1 MSTKRIKGITV
12 EIGGDLTSLDKALK
26 SPNDSLSNT
35 QKNLKDVQ
43 RLLKL
48 DPKNVELLD
57 QKQRLLAQSAEQTAD
72 KLKTIQEVLDN
83 STASNVRYD
92 AWTKSFASMQGQI
105 TKTENALESLDKK
118 KKELQSLGFSFD
130 SAPMVEVQ
138 QEIDS
143 ATDKLEAL
151 QKKVTDTYEE
161 MGRPISIDQYDAL
174 QRELADAKNA
184 ADEAETAFKN
194 FHPTLEKVGSTAQDV
209 SDKAG
214 KVADAFSP
222 ISKAAGGLLTAMFA
236 TVPATDDFR
245 TKLAMLET
253 NAQQAGVSMDA
264 LDGALTNVN
273 RITGDTDASVET
285 LSNLLMSGVTES
297 TLQQALETLGG
308 AVIAFPDTMKFES
321 LADSLQET
329 LATGQATGQFAEL
342 LDRLGVSADNFDA
355 QIAQVPGDVNKL
367 HFALDTL
374 TNQGMQGY
382 YNSLME
388 VNGTT
393 MENKDA
399 TLELQKS
406 LADLAE
412 ELTPLMTQ
420 VTKLASAFLDWFN
433 GLSSG
438 KQKAIIALIAIT
450 AAIAPVAKA
459 ISGVSNV
466 VGVVA
471 NNFGAVKTA
480 VTGVFSL
487 FSTNPILAAIGLISL
502 ALIALIANWDDVK
515 ETVERVID
523 AVVGFVQK
531 AIDKVKEFFN
541 ALTKGGNTSTKGGNT
556 FSASRSGVPGF
567 ATGGVFM
574 PNHPVLGVL
583 GDNRQEPE
591 IAAPRSAMQEAFLD
605 ALDRR
610 GGARGTTKVSIEF
623 RGSLAQLGRVLQP
636 VITTETAR
644 QGPDLLKG

>member
-26 SPNDSLSNT
+26 STNDSLSNT
-35 QKNLKDVQ
+35 QKNLKDVE

-105 TKTENALESLDKK
+105 TKTENAIESLDKK

-138 QEIDS
+138 KEIDS

-174 QRELADAKNA
+174 QRELASASNA
-184 ADEAETAFKN
+184 ADEAEKSFKN
-194 FHPTLEKVGSTAQDV
+194 FNPTLEKVGSTAQEV

-214 KVADAFSP
+214 KVADAFAP

-236 TVPATDDFR
+236 TVPATDDLR
-245 TKLAMLET
+245 TNLSRLET
-253 NAQQAGVSMDA
+253 NAQQAGIGLNATSDA
-264 LDGALTNVN
+264 LTQFN
-273 RITGDTDASVET
+273 RVSGDTDASVEA
-285 LSNLLMSGVTES
+285 LSNLLMAGATES
-297 TLQQALETLGG
+297 NLQRAIENLAG
-308 AVIAFPDTMKFES
+308 AAIAFPDTLKIES

-329 LATGQATGQFAEL
+329 IATGEATGQFAEL
-342 LDRLGVSADNFDA
+342 LDRLGVSTERFNA
-355 QIAQVPGDVNKL
+355 QIGQTQDQTVRLNMAMD
-367 HFALDTL
+367 ALA
-374 TNQGMQGY
+374 NEGMADY
-382 YNSLME
+382 YNAWITGNEEL
-388 VNGTT
+388 TK
-393 MENKDA
+393 NKDA
-399 TLELQKS
+399 TIELQKS

-412 ELTPLMTQ
+412 ALTPIVT
-420 VTKLASAFLDWFN
+420 VIAEFATKLIDWFTN
-433 GLSSG
+433 LDPAT
-438 KQKAIIALIAIT
+438 QKAILSILAVVASVSKVAEGVSWASQTIKTLSEIAAKFTGGVGNSVFTTFAKWAFIIAAVALALTGLIAMI
-450 AAIAPVAKA
+450 
-459 ISGVSNV
+459 NV
-466 VGVVA
+466 
-471 NNFGAVKTA
+471 
-480 VTGVFSL
+480 L
-487 FSTNPILAAIGLISL
+487 IG
-502 ALIALIANWDDVK
+502 
-515 ETVERVID
+515 
-523 AVVGFVQK
+523 
-531 AIDKVKEFFN
+531 
-541 ALTKGGNTSTKGGNT
+541 KGGEANQVLSRLGGGSPSKGGST
-556 FSASRSGVPGF
+556 SPVSTGVPGF
-567 ATGGVFM
+567 ASGGVFM

>member
-1 MSTKRIKGITV
+1 MATKKIKGITV
-12 EIGGDLTSLDKALK
+12 EIGGDTQKLDKALQGVNKNISETTK
-26 SPNDSLSNT
+26 S
-35 QKNLKDVQ
+35 LKDGE

-57 QKQRLLAQSAEQTAD
+57 QKQRLLAQSAEQTAE
-72 KLKTIQEVLDN
+72 KYKTLKQVIDT
-83 STASNVRYD
+83 STASNVRFEQ
-92 AWTKSFASMQGQI
+92 WTKTFTTMQGQI
-105 TKTENALESLDKK
+105 TKTENALDALDKK
-118 KKELQSLGFSFD
+118 KKELESLGFAMD

-138 QEIDS
+138 QEIDDT
-143 ATDKLEAL
+143 TDRLEAL
-151 QKKVTDTYEE
+151 QHKVKDTYEE
-161 MGRPISIDQYDAL
+161 MGRPISIDQYDEL
-174 QRELADAKNA
+174 QRELARA
-184 ADEAETAFKN
+184 ADEAEKADTAFRN
-194 FHPTLEKVGSTAQDV
+194 FNPTLEKMSSTAQDV

-412 ELTPLMTQ
+412 KLTPLMTQ

-450 AAIAPVAKA
+450 AAIAPVAQA
-459 ISGVSNV
+459 IAEVSEAVGFVTDHFDDLASGISKV
-466 VGVVA
+466 
-471 NNFGAVKTA
+471 FG
-480 VTGVFSL
+480 L
-487 FSTNPILAAIGLISL
+487 FTTNPILAAIGLISL

-541 ALTKGGNTSTKGGNT
+541 TLSKGGNTSTKGGNT

-610 GGARGTTKVSIEF
+610 GGAGGRTTVNIEF

-644 QGPDLLKG
+644 QGPNLLKG

>member
-1 MSTKRIKGITV
+1 MATKKIKGITV
-12 EIGGDLTSLDKALK
+12 EIGGDTQKLDKALQGVNKNISETTK
-26 SPNDSLSNT
+26 S
-35 QKNLKDVQ
+35 LKDVE

-92 AWTKSFASMQGQI
+92 AWKKSFASMQGQI

-184 ADEAETAFKN
+184 ADEAEKAFNN
-194 FHPTLEKVGSTAQDV
+194 FNPTLEKVGSTAQEV

-214 KVADAFSP
+214 KVADAFAP
-222 ISKAAGGLLTAMFA
+222 ISKATGAVLTAMFA
-236 TVPATDDFR
+236 TVPATDDLR
-245 TKLAMLET
+245 TNLSRLET
-253 NAQQAGVSMDA
+253 NAQQAGIGLDATSDA
-264 LDGALTNVN
+264 LTQFN
-273 RITGDTDASVET
+273 RVSGDTDASVEA
-285 LSNLLMSGVTES
+285 LSNLLMAGATES
-297 TLQQALETLGG
+297 NLQRAVENLAG
-308 AVIAFPDTMKFES
+308 AATAFPDTLKIES

-329 LATGQATGQFAEL
+329 IATGEATGQFAEL
-342 LDRLGVSADNFDA
+342 LDRLGVSTERFNA
-355 QIAQVPGDVNKL
+355 QIGQTQDQSVRLNM
-367 HFALDTL
+367 ALDAL
-374 TNQGMQGY
+374 ANEGMADY
-382 YNSLME
+382 YNAWITGNEEL
-388 VNGTT
+388 TK
-393 MENKDA
+393 NKDA
-399 TLELQKS
+399 TIELQKS

-412 ELTPLMTQ
+412 ALTPIVT
-420 VTKLASAFLDWFN
+420 VIAEFATKLIDWFTN
-433 GLSSG
+433 LDPAT
-438 KQKAIIALIAIT
+438 QKAILSILAVVASVSKVAEGVSWASQTIKTLSEIAAKFTGGVGNSVFTTFAKWAFIIAAVALALTGLIAMI
-450 AAIAPVAKA
+450 
-459 ISGVSNV
+459 NV
-466 VGVVA
+466 
-471 NNFGAVKTA
+471 
-480 VTGVFSL
+480 L
-487 FSTNPILAAIGLISL
+487 IG
-502 ALIALIANWDDVK
+502 
-515 ETVERVID
+515 
-523 AVVGFVQK
+523 
-531 AIDKVKEFFN
+531 
-541 ALTKGGNTSTKGGNT
+541 KGGEANQVLSRLGGGSPSKGGST
-556 FSASRSGVPGF
+556 SPVSTGVPGF
-567 ATGGVFM
+567 ASGGVFM

-610 GGARGTTKVSIEF
+610 GGARGATKVSIEF

>member
-26 SPNDSLSNT
+26 STNDSLSNT
-35 QKNLKDVQ
+35 QKNLKDVE

-72 KLKTIQEVLDN
+72 NLKTIQEVLNN

-105 TKTENALESLDKK
+105 TKTENALELLDKK

-161 MGRPISIDQYDAL
+161 MGRPISIDQFDAM

-184 ADEAETAFKN
+184 ADEAEKAFKN
-194 FHPTLEKVGSTAQDV
+194 FNPTLEKVGSTAQEV

-214 KVADAFSP
+214 MVANAFAP
-222 ISKAAGGLLTAMFA
+222 ISKAAGAALTAMFA
-236 TVPATDDFR
+236 TVPATDDLR
-245 TKLAMLET
+245 TNLSRLET
-253 NAQQAGVSMDA
+253 NAQQAGIGLDATSDA
-264 LDGALTNVN
+264 LTQFN
-273 RITGDTDASVET
+273 RVSGDTDASVEA
-285 LSNLLMSGVTES
+285 LSNLLMAGATES
-297 TLQQALETLGG
+297 NLQRAVENLAG
-308 AVIAFPDTMKFES
+308 AATAFPDTIKIES

-329 LATGQATGQFAEL
+329 IATGEATGQFAEL
-342 LDRLGVSADNFDA
+342 LDRLGVSTERFNA
-355 QIAQVPGDVNKL
+355 QIGQTQDQSVRLNMAMD
-367 HFALDTL
+367 ALA
-374 TNQGMQGY
+374 NEGMADY
-382 YNSLME
+382 YNAWITGNEEL
-388 VNGTT
+388 TK
-393 MENKDA
+393 NKDA
-399 TLELQKS
+399 TLELQTS
-406 LADLAE
+406 LADLATA
-412 ELTPLMTQ
+412 LTPIVTMVTGFA
-420 VTKLASAFLDWFN
+420 TKLLDWFN
-433 GLSSG
+433 DIGPG
-438 KQKAIIALIAIT
+438 GQAAIITILGLVAAISPIAGMISNIGGAVGTLTKLAGVFSGGAGEKVYLTFAKWALIIMAVVAAVAALIAMI
-450 AAIAPVAKA
+450 
-459 ISGVSNV
+459 NV
-466 VGVVA
+466 
-471 NNFGAVKTA
+471 
-480 VTGVFSL
+480 L
-487 FSTNPILAAIGLISL
+487 IG
-502 ALIALIANWDDVK
+502 
-515 ETVERVID
+515 
-523 AVVGFVQK
+523 
-531 AIDKVKEFFN
+531 
-541 ALTKGGNTSTKGGNT
+541 KGGEANQVLGNLNGRGGGGGGSSYPVNT
-556 FSASRSGVPGF
+556 GVPGF

-610 GGARGTTKVSIEF
+610 GGAGGRTTVNIEF

-644 QGPDLLKG
+644 QGVNLLKG

>member
-1 MSTKRIKGITV
+1 MATKKIKGITV
-12 EIGGDLTSLDKALK
+12 EIGGDTQKLDKALQGVNKNISETTK
-26 SPNDSLSNT
+26 S
-35 QKNLKDVQ
+35 LKDVE

-57 QKQRLLAQSAEQTAD
+57 QKQRLLAQSAEQTAE
-72 KLKTIQEVLDN
+72 KYKTLKQVIDT
-83 STASNVRYD
+83 STASNVRFD
-92 AWTKSFASMQGQI
+92 QWTKTFTTMQGQI
-105 TKTENALESLDKK
+105 TKTENALDALEKK
-118 KKELQSLGFSFD
+118 KKELESLGFSMD

-138 QEIDS
+138 QEIDDT
-143 ATDKLEAL
+143 TDRLEAL
-151 QKKVTDTYEE
+151 QQKVKDTYEE
-161 MGRPISIDQYDAL
+161 MGRPISIDQYDEL
-174 QRELADAKNA
+174 QRELARA
-184 ADEAETAFKN
+184 ADEAEKADKAFQN
-194 FHPTLEKVGSTAQDV
+194 FNPTLEKVSSTAQDV

-321 LADSLQET
+321 LADSMQET

-367 HFALDTL
+367 HFSLDTL
-374 TNQGMQGY
+374 ANQGMQDY

-388 VNGTT
+388 INGPT

-412 ELTPLMTQ
+412 KLTPLMTQ
-420 VTKLASAFLDWFN
+420 ITKLASTFLDWFN

-438 KQKAIIALIAIT
+438 QQKAIIALIAIT
-450 AAIAPVAKA
+450 AAIAPVAQA
-459 ISGVSNV
+459 ISGVSNA

-487 FSTNPILAAIGLISL
+487 FSSNPILLAIGLISL

-541 ALTKGGNTSTKGGNT
+541 TLSKGGNTSTKGGNT

-567 ATGGVFM
+567 ASGGVFM

-610 GGARGTTKVSIEF
+610 GGARGATKVSIEF

-644 QGPDLLKG
+644 QGADLLKG

>member
-26 SPNDSLSNT
+26 STNDSLSNT
-35 QKNLKDVQ
+35 QKNLKDVE

-118 KKELQSLGFSFD
+118 KKELQSLGFAID

-161 MGRPISIDQYDAL
+161 MGRPISIDQFDAL

-184 ADEAETAFKN
+184 ADEAEKAFKN

-214 KVADAFSP
+214 KVADAFAP
-222 ISKAAGGLLTAMFA
+222 ISKAAGAALTAMFA
-236 TVPATDDFR
+236 TVPATDDLR
-245 TKLAMLET
+245 TNLSRLET
-253 NAQQAGVSMDA
+253 NAQQAGIGLDATSDA
-264 LDGALTNVN
+264 LTQFN
-273 RITGDTDASVET
+273 RVSGDTDASVEA
-285 LSNLLMSGVTES
+285 LSNLLMAGATES
-297 TLQQALETLGG
+297 NLQRAVENLAG
-308 AVIAFPDTMKFES
+308 AATAFPDTIKIES

-329 LATGQATGQFAEL
+329 IATGEATGQFAEL
-342 LDRLGVSADNFDA
+342 LDRLGVSTERFNA
-355 QIAQVPGDVNKL
+355 QIGQTQDQSVRLNMAMD
-367 HFALDTL
+367 ALA
-374 TNQGMQGY
+374 NEGMADY
-382 YNSLME
+382 YNAWITGNEEL
-388 VNGTT
+388 TK
-393 MENKDA
+393 NKDA
-399 TLELQKS
+399 TLELQTS
-406 LADLAE
+406 LADLATA
-412 ELTPLMTQ
+412 LTPIVTMVTGFA
-420 VTKLASAFLDWFN
+420 TKLLDWFN
-433 GLSSG
+433 DIGPG
-438 KQKAIIALIAIT
+438 GQAAIITILGLVAAISPIAGMISNIGGAVGTLTKLAGVFSGGAGEKVYLTFAKWALIIMAVVAAVAALIAMI
-450 AAIAPVAKA
+450 
-459 ISGVSNV
+459 NV
-466 VGVVA
+466 
-471 NNFGAVKTA
+471 
-480 VTGVFSL
+480 L
-487 FSTNPILAAIGLISL
+487 IGKG
-502 ALIALIANWDDVK
+502 D
-515 ETVERVID
+515 ETSRVL
-523 AVVGFVQK
+523 G
-531 AIDKVKEFFN
+531 N
-541 ALTKGGNTSTKGGNT
+541 LNGGGGGKGGGSSYPVNT
-556 FSASRSGVPGF
+556 GVPGF

-644 QGPDLLKG
+644 QGQNLLKG

>member
-26 SPNDSLSNT
+26 STNDSLSNT
-35 QKNLKDVQ
+35 QKNLKDVE

-118 KKELQSLGFSFD
+118 KKELQSLGFAID

-184 ADEAETAFKN
+184 ADEAEKAFNN
-194 FHPTLEKVGSTAQDV
+194 FNPTLEKVGSTAQDV

-214 KVADAFSP
+214 KVADAFAP
-222 ISKAAGGLLTAMFA
+222 ISKAAGAALTAMFA
-236 TVPATDDFR
+236 TVPATDDLR
-245 TKLAMLET
+245 TNLSRLET
-253 NAQQAGVSMDA
+253 NAQQAGIGLDATSDA
-264 LDGALTNVN
+264 LTQFN
-273 RITGDTDASVET
+273 RVSGDTDASVEA
-285 LSNLLMSGVTES
+285 LSNLLMAGATES
-297 TLQQALETLGG
+297 NLQRAVENLAG
-308 AVIAFPDTMKFES
+308 AATAFPDTLKIES

-329 LATGQATGQFAEL
+329 IATGEATGQFAEL
-342 LDRLGVSADNFDA
+342 LDRLGVSTERFNA
-355 QIAQVPGDVNKL
+355 QIGQTQDQSVRLNMAMD
-367 HFALDTL
+367 ALA
-374 TNQGMQGY
+374 NEGMADY
-382 YNSLME
+382 YNAWITGNEEL
-388 VNGTT
+388 TK
-393 MENKDA
+393 NKDA
-399 TLELQKS
+399 TLELQTS
-406 LADLAE
+406 LADLATA
-412 ELTPLMTQ
+412 LTPIVTMVTGFA
-420 VTKLASAFLDWFN
+420 TKLLDWFN
-433 GLSSG
+433 DIGPG
-438 KQKAIIALIAIT
+438 GQAAIITILGLVAAISPIAGMISNIGGAVGTLTKLAGVFAGGAGDKVYLTFAKWALIIMAVVAAVAALIAMI
-450 AAIAPVAKA
+450 
-459 ISGVSNV
+459 NV
-466 VGVVA
+466 
-471 NNFGAVKTA
+471 
-480 VTGVFSL
+480 L
-487 FSTNPILAAIGLISL
+487 IGKG
-502 ALIALIANWDDVK
+502 D
-515 ETVERVID
+515 ETSRVL
-523 AVVGFVQK
+523 G
-531 AIDKVKEFFN
+531 N
-541 ALTKGGNTSTKGGNT
+541 LNGGGGGKGGGSSYPVNT
-556 FSASRSGVPGF
+556 GVPGF

-610 GGARGTTKVSIEF
+610 GGAGGRTTVNIEF

-636 VITTETAR
+636 VITTETVR
-644 QGPDLLKG
+644 QGPNLLKG

>member
-26 SPNDSLSNT
+26 STNESLSNT
-35 QKNLKDVQ
+35 QKNLKDVE

-105 TKTENALESLDKK
+105 TKTENAIESLDKK

-174 QRELADAKNA
+174 QRELASASNA
-184 ADEAETAFKN
+184 ADEAEKSFKN
-194 FHPTLEKVGSTAQDV
+194 FNPTLEKVGSTAQEV

-214 KVADAFSP
+214 KVADAFAP
-222 ISKAAGGLLTAMFA
+222 ISKAAGAVLTAMFA
-236 TVPATDDFR
+236 TVPATDDLR
-245 TKLAMLET
+245 TNLSRLET
-253 NAQQAGVSMDA
+253 NAQQAGIGLDVTSDA
-264 LDGALTNVN
+264 LTQFN
-273 RITGDTDASVET
+273 RVSGDTDASVEA
-285 LSNLLMSGVTES
+285 LSNLLMAGATES
-297 TLQQALETLGG
+297 NLQRAIENLAG
-308 AVIAFPDTMKFES
+308 AAIAFPDTLKIES

-329 LATGQATGQFAEL
+329 IATGEATGQFAEL
-342 LDRLGVSADNFDA
+342 LDRLGVSTERFNA
-355 QIAQVPGDVNKL
+355 QIGQTQDHSVRLNMAMD
-367 HFALDTL
+367 ALA
-374 TNQGMQGY
+374 NEGMADY
-382 YNSLME
+382 YNAWITGNEELAK
-388 VNGTT
+388 
-393 MENKDA
+393 NKDA
-399 TLELQKS
+399 TLELQTS
-406 LADLAE
+406 LAELATA
-412 ELTPLMTQ
+412 LTPIVTMVTGFA
-420 VTKLASAFLDWFN
+420 TKLLEWFN
-433 GLSSG
+433 DIGPG
-438 KQKAIIALIAIT
+438 GQAAIITILGLVAAISPIAGMISNVGGAVDQLTRLADKFAGGVGDKVYLTFAKWALIIMAVVAAVAALIAMI
-450 AAIAPVAKA
+450 
-459 ISGVSNV
+459 NV
-466 VGVVA
+466 
-471 NNFGAVKTA
+471 
-480 VTGVFSL
+480 L
-487 FSTNPILAAIGLISL
+487 IG
-502 ALIALIANWDDVK
+502 
-515 ETVERVID
+515 
-523 AVVGFVQK
+523 
-531 AIDKVKEFFN
+531 
-541 ALTKGGNTSTKGGNT
+541 KGGEANQVLSRLGGGSPSKGGST
-556 FSASRSGVPGF
+556 SPVSTGVPGF
-567 ATGGVFM
+567 ASGGVFM

-583 GDNRQEPE
+583 GDNRNEVE

-644 QGPDLLKG
+644 QGPNLLKG

>member
-26 SPNDSLSNT
+26 STNDSLSNT
-35 QKNLKDVQ
+35 QKNLKDVE

-118 KKELQSLGFSFD
+118 KKELQSLGFAID

-143 ATDKLEAL
+143 ATDKLQAL

-174 QRELADAKNA
+174 QRELASASNA
-184 ADEAETAFKN
+184 ADEAEKAFNN
-194 FHPTLEKVGSTAQDV
+194 FNPTLEKVGSTAQEV

-214 KVADAFSP
+214 KVADAFAP
-222 ISKAAGGLLTAMFA
+222 ISTAAGAVLTAMFA
-236 TVPATDDFR
+236 TVPATDDLR
-245 TKLAMLET
+245 TNLSRLET
-253 NAQQAGVSMDA
+253 NAQQAGIGLDATSDA
-264 LDGALTNVN
+264 LTQFN
-273 RITGDTDASVET
+273 RVSGETDASVEA
-285 LSNLLMSGVTES
+285 LSNLLMAGATES
-297 TLQQALETLGG
+297 NLQRAVENLAG
-308 AVIAFPDTMKFES
+308 AATAFPDTIKIES

-329 LATGQATGQFAEL
+329 IATGEATGQFAEL
-342 LDRLGVSADNFDA
+342 LDRLGVSTERFNA
-355 QIAQVPGDVNKL
+355 QIGQTQDQSVRLNMAMD
-367 HFALDTL
+367 ALA
-374 TNQGMQGY
+374 NEGMADY
-382 YNSLME
+382 YNAWITGNEEL
-388 VNGTT
+388 TK
-393 MENKDA
+393 NKDA
-399 TLELQKS
+399 TLELQTS
-406 LADLAE
+406 LADLATA
-412 ELTPLMTQ
+412 LTPIVTMVTGFA
-420 VTKLASAFLDWFN
+420 TKLLDWFN
-433 GLSSG
+433 DIGPG
-438 KQKAIIALIAIT
+438 GQAAIITSLGLVAASRPIAGMISNIGGAVGTRTKLAGVFSGGAGEKVYLTFAKWALIIMAVVAAVAALIAMI
-450 AAIAPVAKA
+450 
-459 ISGVSNV
+459 NV
-466 VGVVA
+466 
-471 NNFGAVKTA
+471 
-480 VTGVFSL
+480 L
-487 FSTNPILAAIGLISL
+487 IG
-502 ALIALIANWDDVK
+502 
-515 ETVERVID
+515 
-523 AVVGFVQK
+523 
-531 AIDKVKEFFN
+531 
-541 ALTKGGNTSTKGGNT
+541 KGGEANQVLGNLNGRVGGGGGSSYPVNT
-556 FSASRSGVPGF
+556 GVPGF

-574 PNHPVLGVL
+574 PNHPVLGIL

-610 GGARGTTKVSIEF
+610 GGAGGRTTVNIEF

-644 QGPDLLKG
+644 QGPNLLKG

>member
-26 SPNDSLSNT
+26 STNESLSNT
-35 QKNLKDVQ
+35 QKNLKDVE

-105 TKTENALESLDKK
+105 TKTENAIESLDKK

-184 ADEAETAFKN
+184 ADEAEKSFKN
-194 FHPTLEKVGSTAQDV
+194 FNPTLEKVGSTAQEV

-214 KVADAFSP
+214 KVADAFAP
-222 ISKAAGGLLTAMFA
+222 ISKAAGAVLTAMFA
-236 TVPATDDFR
+236 TVPATDDLR
-245 TKLAMLET
+245 TNLSRLET
-253 NAQQAGVSMDA
+253 NAQQAGIGLDATSDA
-264 LDGALTNVN
+264 LTQFN
-273 RITGDTDASVET
+273 RVSGDTDASVEA
-285 LSNLLMSGVTES
+285 LSNLLMAGATES
-297 TLQQALETLGG
+297 NLQRAIENLAG
-308 AVIAFPDTMKFES
+308 AAIAFPDTLKIES

-329 LATGQATGQFAEL
+329 IATGEATGQFAEL
-342 LDRLGVSADNFDA
+342 LDRLGVSTERFNA
-355 QIAQVPGDVNKL
+355 QIGQTQDHSVRLNMAMD
-367 HFALDTL
+367 ALA
-374 TNQGMQGY
+374 NEGMADY
-382 YNSLME
+382 YNAWITGNEELAK
-388 VNGTT
+388 
-393 MENKDA
+393 NKDA
-399 TLELQKS
+399 TLELQTS
-406 LADLAE
+406 LAELATA
-412 ELTPLMTQ
+412 LTPIVTMVTGFA
-420 VTKLASAFLDWFN
+420 TKLLEWFN
-433 GLSSG
+433 DIGPG
-438 KQKAIIALIAIT
+438 GQAAIITILGLVAAISPIAGMISNVGGAVDQLTRLADKFAGGVGDKVYLTFAKWALIIMAVVAAVAALIAMI
-450 AAIAPVAKA
+450 
-459 ISGVSNV
+459 NV
-466 VGVVA
+466 
-471 NNFGAVKTA
+471 
-480 VTGVFSL
+480 L
-487 FSTNPILAAIGLISL
+487 IG
-502 ALIALIANWDDVK
+502 
-515 ETVERVID
+515 
-523 AVVGFVQK
+523 
-531 AIDKVKEFFN
+531 
-541 ALTKGGNTSTKGGNT
+541 KGGEANQVLSRLGGGSPSKGGST
-556 FSASRSGVPGF
+556 SPVSTGVPGF
-567 ATGGVFM
+567 ASGGVFM

-583 GDNRQEPE
+583 GDNRNEVE

-644 QGPDLLKG
+644 QGPNLLKG

>member
-26 SPNDSLSNT
+26 STNDSLSNT
-35 QKNLKDVQ
+35 QKNLKDVE

-92 AWTKSFASMQGQI
+92 AWTQSFASMQGQI

-118 KKELQSLGFSFD
+118 KKELQSLRFAID

-184 ADEAETAFKN
+184 ADEAEKAFNN
-194 FHPTLEKVGSTAQDV
+194 FNPTLEKVGSTAQEV

-214 KVADAFSP
+214 KVADAFAP
-222 ISKAAGGLLTAMFA
+222 ISKAAGAVLTAMFA
-236 TVPATDDFR
+236 TVPATDDLR
-245 TKLAMLET
+245 TNLSRLET
-253 NAQQAGVSMDA
+253 NAQQAGIGLDATSDA
-264 LDGALTNVN
+264 LTQFN
-273 RITGDTDASVET
+273 RVSGDTDASVEA
-285 LSNLLMSGVTES
+285 LSNLLMAGATES
-297 TLQQALETLGG
+297 NLQRAIENLAG
-308 AVIAFPDTMKFES
+308 AATAFPDTLKIES

-329 LATGQATGQFAEL
+329 IATGEATGQFAEL
-342 LDRLGVSADNFDA
+342 LDRLGVSTERFNA
-355 QIAQVPGDVNKL
+355 QIGQTQDQSVRLNM
-367 HFALDTL
+367 ALDAL
-374 TNQGMQGY
+374 ANEGMADY
-382 YNSLME
+382 YNAWITGNEEL
-388 VNGTT
+388 TK
-393 MENKDA
+393 NKDA
-399 TLELQKS
+399 TIELQKS

-412 ELTPLMTQ
+412 ALTPIVT
-420 VTKLASAFLDWFN
+420 VIAEFATKLIDWFTN
-433 GLSSG
+433 LDPAT
-438 KQKAIIALIAIT
+438 QKAILSILAVVASVSKVAEGVSWASQTIKTLSEIAAKFTGGVGNSVFTTFAKWAFIIAAVALALTGLIAMI
-450 AAIAPVAKA
+450 
-459 ISGVSNV
+459 NV
-466 VGVVA
+466 
-471 NNFGAVKTA
+471 
-480 VTGVFSL
+480 L
-487 FSTNPILAAIGLISL
+487 IG
-502 ALIALIANWDDVK
+502 
-515 ETVERVID
+515 
-523 AVVGFVQK
+523 
-531 AIDKVKEFFN
+531 
-541 ALTKGGNTSTKGGNT
+541 KGGEANQVLSRLGGGSPSKGG
-556 FSASRSGVPGF
+556 SASPVSTGVPGF

>member
-26 SPNDSLSNT
+26 STNDSLSNT
-35 QKNLKDVQ
+35 QKNLKDVE

-57 QKQRLLAQSAEQTAD
+57 QKQRLLAQSAEHTAD

-184 ADEAETAFKN
+184 ADEAEKSFKN
-194 FHPTLEKVGSTAQDV
+194 FNPTLEKVGSTAQEV

-214 KVADAFSP
+214 KVADAFAP
-222 ISKAAGGLLTAMFA
+222 ISKAAGAVLTAMFA
-236 TVPATDDFR
+236 TVPATDDLR
-245 TKLAMLET
+245 TNLSRLET
-253 NAQQAGVSMDA
+253 NAQQAGIGLDATSDA
-264 LDGALTNVN
+264 LTQFN
-273 RITGDTDASVET
+273 RVSGDTDASVEA
-285 LSNLLMSGVTES
+285 LSNLLMAGATES
-297 TLQQALETLGG
+297 NLQRAIENLAG
-308 AVIAFPDTMKFES
+308 AAIAFPDTLKIES

-329 LATGQATGQFAEL
+329 IATGEATGQFAEL
-342 LDRLGVSADNFDA
+342 LDRLGVSTERFNA
-355 QIAQVPGDVNKL
+355 QIGQTQDQSVRLNM
-367 HFALDTL
+367 ALDAL
-374 TNQGMQGY
+374 ANEGMADY
-382 YNSLME
+382 YNAWITGNEEL
-388 VNGTT
+388 TK
-393 MENKDA
+393 NKDA
-399 TLELQKS
+399 TLELQTS
-406 LADLAE
+406 LAELATA
-412 ELTPLMTQ
+412 LTPIVTMVTGFA
-420 VTKLASAFLDWFN
+420 TKLLEWFN
-433 GLSSG
+433 DIGPG
-438 KQKAIIALIAIT
+438 GQAAIITILGLVAAISPIAGMISNVGGAVDQLTRLADKFAGGVGDKVYLTFAKWALIIMAVVAAVAALIAMI
-450 AAIAPVAKA
+450 
-459 ISGVSNV
+459 NV
-466 VGVVA
+466 
-471 NNFGAVKTA
+471 
-480 VTGVFSL
+480 L
-487 FSTNPILAAIGLISL
+487 IG
-502 ALIALIANWDDVK
+502 
-515 ETVERVID
+515 
-523 AVVGFVQK
+523 
-531 AIDKVKEFFN
+531 
-541 ALTKGGNTSTKGGNT
+541 KGGEANQVLSRLGGGSPSKGGST
-556 FSASRSGVPGF
+556 SPISTGVPGF
-567 ATGGVFM
+567 ASGGVFM

-583 GDNRQEPE
+583 GDNRNEVE

-610 GGARGTTKVSIEF
+610 GGAGGRTTVNIEF

-636 VITTETAR
+636 VITTETTR
-644 QGPDLLKG
+644 QGVDLLKG

>member
-26 SPNDSLSNT
+26 STNDSLSNT
-35 QKNLKDVQ
+35 QKNLKDVE

-118 KKELQSLGFSFD
+118 KKELQSLGFAID

-214 KVADAFSP
+214 KVADAFAP
-222 ISKAAGGLLTAMFA
+222 ISKAAGAALTAMFA
-236 TVPATDDFR
+236 TVPATDDLR
-245 TKLAMLET
+245 TNLSRLET
-253 NAQQAGVSMDA
+253 NAKQAGIGLDATSDA
-264 LDGALTNVN
+264 LTQFN
-273 RITGDTDASVET
+273 RVSGDTDASVEA
-285 LSNLLMSGVTES
+285 LSNLLMAGATES
-297 TLQQALETLGG
+297 NLQRAVENLAG
-308 AVIAFPDTMKFES
+308 AATAFPDTLKIES

-329 LATGQATGQFAEL
+329 IATGEATGQFAEL
-342 LDRLGVSADNFDA
+342 LDRLGVSTERFNA
-355 QIAQVPGDVNKL
+355 QIGQTQDQSVRLNMAMD
-367 HFALDTL
+367 ALA
-374 TNQGMQGY
+374 NEGMADY
-382 YNSLME
+382 YNAWITGNEEL
-388 VNGTT
+388 TK
-393 MENKDA
+393 NKDA
-399 TLELQKS
+399 TLELQTS
-406 LADLAE
+406 LADLATA
-412 ELTPLMTQ
+412 LTPIVTMVTGFA
-420 VTKLASAFLDWFN
+420 TKLLDWFN
-433 GLSSG
+433 DIGPG
-438 KQKAIIALIAIT
+438 GQAAIITILGLVAAISPIAGMISNIGGAVGTLTKLAGVFAGGAGDKVYLTFAKWALIIMAVVAAVAALIAMI
-450 AAIAPVAKA
+450 
-459 ISGVSNV
+459 NV
-466 VGVVA
+466 
-471 NNFGAVKTA
+471 
-480 VTGVFSL
+480 L
-487 FSTNPILAAIGLISL
+487 IGKG
-502 ALIALIANWDDVK
+502 D
-515 ETVERVID
+515 ETSRVL
-523 AVVGFVQK
+523 G
-531 AIDKVKEFFN
+531 N
-541 ALTKGGNTSTKGGNT
+541 LNGGGGGKGGGSSYPVNT
-556 FSASRSGVPGF
+556 GVPGF
-567 ATGGVFM
+567 ASGGVFM

-583 GDNRQEPE
+583 GDNRNQVE

-636 VITTETAR
+636 VITTETTR
-644 QGPDLLKG
+644 QGVDLLKG

>member
-26 SPNDSLSNT
+26 STNDSLSNT
-35 QKNLKDVQ
+35 QKNLKDVD

-118 KKELQSLGFSFD
+118 KKELQSLGFAID

-143 ATDKLEAL
+143 ATDKLQAL

-184 ADEAETAFKN
+184 ADEAEKAFNN
-194 FHPTLEKVGSTAQDV
+194 FNPTLEKVGSTAQEV

-214 KVADAFSP
+214 KVADAFAP
-222 ISKAAGGLLTAMFA
+222 ISKAAGAVLTAMFA
-236 TVPATDDFR
+236 TVPATDDLR
-245 TKLAMLET
+245 TNLSRLET
-253 NAQQAGVSMDA
+253 NAQQAGIGLDATSDA
-264 LDGALTNVN
+264 LTQFN
-273 RITGDTDASVET
+273 RVSGDTDASVEA
-285 LSNLLMSGVTES
+285 LSNLLMAGATES
-297 TLQQALETLGG
+297 NLQRAVENLAG
-308 AVIAFPDTMKFES
+308 AATAFPDTLKIES

-329 LATGQATGQFAEL
+329 IATGEATGQFAEL
-342 LDRLGVSADNFDA
+342 LDRLGVSTERFNA
-355 QIAQVPGDVNKL
+355 QIGQTQDQSVRLNMAMD
-367 HFALDTL
+367 ALA
-374 TNQGMQGY
+374 NEGMADY
-382 YNSLME
+382 YNAWITGNEEL
-388 VNGTT
+388 TK
-393 MENKDA
+393 NKDA
-399 TLELQKS
+399 TLELQTS
-406 LADLAE
+406 LADLATA
-412 ELTPLMTQ
+412 LTPIVTMVTGFA
-420 VTKLASAFLDWFN
+420 TKLLDWFN
-433 GLSSG
+433 DIGPG
-438 KQKAIIALIAIT
+438 GQAAIITILGLVAAISPIAQMISNVGGAVDQLTRLASKFSGGVGDKVYLTFAKWALIIMAVVAAVAALIAMI
-450 AAIAPVAKA
+450 
-459 ISGVSNV
+459 NV
-466 VGVVA
+466 
-471 NNFGAVKTA
+471 
-480 VTGVFSL
+480 L
-487 FSTNPILAAIGLISL
+487 IGKG
-502 ALIALIANWDDVK
+502 D
-515 ETVERVID
+515 ETSRVL
-523 AVVGFVQK
+523 G
-531 AIDKVKEFFN
+531 N
-541 ALTKGGNTSTKGGNT
+541 LNGGGGGKGGGSSYPVNT
-556 FSASRSGVPGF
+556 GVPGF

-574 PNHPVLGVL
+574 PNHPVLGIL

-610 GGARGTTKVSIEF
+610 GGAGGRTTVNIEF

-644 QGPDLLKG
+644 QGPNLLKG

>member
-26 SPNDSLSNT
+26 STNDSLSNT
-35 QKNLKDVQ
+35 QKNLKDVE

-72 KLKTIQEVLDN
+72 ELKTIQEVLDN
-83 STASNVRYD
+83 STASNVRYE
-92 AWTKSFASMQGQI
+92 AWTQSFASMQGQI

-118 KKELQSLGFSFD
+118 KKELQSLGFAID

-214 KVADAFSP
+214 KVADAFAP
-222 ISKAAGGLLTAMFA
+222 ISKAAGAALTAMFA
-236 TVPATDDFR
+236 TVPATDDLR
-245 TKLAMLET
+245 TNLSRLET
-253 NAQQAGVSMDA
+253 NAKQAGIGLDATSDA
-264 LDGALTNVN
+264 LTQFN
-273 RITGDTDASVET
+273 RVSGDTDASVEA
-285 LSNLLMSGVTES
+285 LSNLLMAGATES
-297 TLQQALETLGG
+297 NLQRAIENLAG
-308 AVIAFPDTMKFES
+308 AAIAFPDTMKIES

-329 LATGQATGQFAEL
+329 IATGEATGQFAEL
-342 LDRLGVSADNFDA
+342 LDRLGVSTERFNA
-355 QIAQVPGDVNKL
+355 QIGQTQDHSVRLNMAMD
-367 HFALDTL
+367 ALA
-374 TNQGMQGY
+374 NEGMADY
-382 YNSLME
+382 YNAWITGNEELAK
-388 VNGTT
+388 
-393 MENKDA
+393 NKDA
-399 TLELQKS
+399 TLELQTS
-406 LADLAE
+406 LAELATA
-412 ELTPLMTQ
+412 LTPIVTMVTGFA
-420 VTKLASAFLDWFN
+420 TKLLDWFN
-433 GLSSG
+433 DIGPG
-438 KQKAIIALIAIT
+438 GQAAIITILGLVAAISPIAQMISNVGGAVDQLTRLASKFSGGVGDKVYLTFAKWALIIMAVVAAVAALIAMI
-450 AAIAPVAKA
+450 
-459 ISGVSNV
+459 NV
-466 VGVVA
+466 
-471 NNFGAVKTA
+471 
-480 VTGVFSL
+480 L
-487 FSTNPILAAIGLISL
+487 IGKG
-502 ALIALIANWDDVK
+502 D
-515 ETVERVID
+515 ETSRVL
-523 AVVGFVQK
+523 G
-531 AIDKVKEFFN
+531 N
-541 ALTKGGNTSTKGGNT
+541 LNGGGGGKGGGSSYPVNT
-556 FSASRSGVPGF
+556 GVPGF

>member
-26 SPNDSLSNT
+26 STNDSLSNT
-35 QKNLKDVQ
+35 QKNLKDVE

-105 TKTENALESLDKK
+105 TKTENAIESLDKK

-174 QRELADAKNA
+174 QRELASASNA
-184 ADEAETAFKN
+184 ADEAEKSFKN
-194 FHPTLEKVGSTAQDV
+194 FNPTLEKVGSTAQEV

-214 KVADAFSP
+214 KVADAFAP

-236 TVPATDDFR
+236 TVPATDDLR
-245 TKLAMLET
+245 TNLSRLET
-253 NAQQAGVSMDA
+253 NAQQAGIGLNATSDA
-264 LDGALTNVN
+264 LTQFN
-273 RITGDTDASVET
+273 RVSGDTDASVEA
-285 LSNLLMSGVTES
+285 LSNLLMAGATES
-297 TLQQALETLGG
+297 NLQRAVENLAG
-308 AVIAFPDTMKFES
+308 AATAFPDTLKIES

-329 LATGQATGQFAEL
+329 IATGEATGQFAEL
-342 LDRLGVSADNFDA
+342 LDRLGVSTERFNA
-355 QIAQVPGDVNKL
+355 QIGQTQDQTVRLNMAMD
-367 HFALDTL
+367 ALA
-374 TNQGMQGY
+374 NEGMADY
-382 YNSLME
+382 YNAWITGNEEL
-388 VNGTT
+388 TK
-393 MENKDA
+393 NKDA
-399 TLELQKS
+399 TIELQKS

-412 ELTPLMTQ
+412 ALTPIVT
-420 VTKLASAFLDWFN
+420 VIAEFATKLIDWFTN
-433 GLSSG
+433 LDPAT
-438 KQKAIIALIAIT
+438 QKAILSILAVVASVSKVAEGVSWASQTIKTLSEIAAKFTGGVGNSVFTTFAKWAFIIAAVALALTGLIAMI
-450 AAIAPVAKA
+450 
-459 ISGVSNV
+459 NV
-466 VGVVA
+466 
-471 NNFGAVKTA
+471 
-480 VTGVFSL
+480 L
-487 FSTNPILAAIGLISL
+487 IG
-502 ALIALIANWDDVK
+502 
-515 ETVERVID
+515 
-523 AVVGFVQK
+523 
-531 AIDKVKEFFN
+531 
-541 ALTKGGNTSTKGGNT
+541 KGGEANQVLSRLGGGSPSKGGST
-556 FSASRSGVPGF
+556 SPVSTGVPGF
-567 ATGGVFM
+567 ASGGVFM